1 MLYVECGP
9 GIFDEVDDEP
19 VAEDRNAL
27 IEFHVQIDGE
37 FDRLVYDEQQDDEQG
52 ELRVRGWFAAHGMF
66 RFLSKAAYGI
76 RKYSNIFAEKH
87 GTGRSAGR
95 YAAAEPVFW
104 RDGGTGT
111 GDANRSGGCFFVP
124 LFGVWAGSRM
134 LKAET
139 TCMSAN
145 RYRHTSGVFAV
156 RCVCCR
162 SST

>member
-1 MLYVECGP
+1 MQIPCDEHDGRDAYEAQQQLTPGSAELHAECRP

-27 IEFHVQIDGE
+27 IEFHVQFDGE

-104 RDGGTGT
+104 
-111 GDANRSGGCFFVP
+111 
-124 LFGVWAGSRM
+124 
-134 LKAET
+134 
-139 TCMSAN
+139 
-145 RYRHTSGVFAV
+145 
-156 RCVCCR
+156 
-162 SST
+162 